1 MPRLVLYNYWRS
13 SSSHRVR
20 IALGLKG
27 VAYEYV
33 AVNLLEGEQAGAAHR
48 ARSATGYVPCLAV
61 DGVAYVESVAIIE
74 LLEELFP
81 SPRLYPGDAHGRARV
96 RALVEII
103 NSGTQPLQ
111 NQRVLKAV
119 EQMGQ
124 GPDAQQAWL
133 HHHVGRGLASFERAM
148 DEAVREGVTGRYAYG
163 DSPGAADAFLV
174 PQVDSA
180 RRFGINVGAYPRLA
194 AAYEAAMALEPL
206 RRAAPDR
213 QPDSPKN

>member
-13 SSSHRVR
+13 SSSQRVR
-20 IALGLKG
+20 IALALKG

-33 AVNLLEGEQAGAAHR
+33 SVNLLEGEQTGAAHR
-48 ARSATGYVPCLAV
+48 ARSATGYVPCLSV
-61 DGVAYVESVAIIE
+61 DGVPYVESVAIVE

-81 SPRLYPGDAHGRARV
+81 SPPLYPRDAHGRARV

-111 NQRVLKAV
+111 NLRVLKALEGV
-119 EQMGQ
+119 GQ
-124 GPDAQQAWL
+124 DAERQQAWL

-148 DEAVREGVTGRYAYG
+148 EEAAREGVTGSFAYG

-174 PQVDSA
+174 PQVDA
-180 RRFGINVGAYPRLA
+180 AKRFKLDLGAYPRVA
-194 AAYEAAMALEPL
+194 AAHEAALALEPFQ
-206 RRAAPDR
+206 RAAPGR